1 MQPNGPARGIMG
13 TRDGEI
19 HRLRAWAGEGTPPGY
34 AQREV
39 RQVTDERRAR
49 EQVERWGDMVWRL
62 ALARTRH
69 IQDSEDVF
77 QEVFARF
84 FRHEGALDS
93 DEHRKA
99 WLIRCTLN
107 CTNTLL
113 AAPWRKHLPLDEAL
127 TRAVPP
133 EEREAYEAV
142 LALPRPYR
150 TAVHLYYVEGYSGAE
165 GAALMGAKEGTV
177 KSWLSRGRVKLAAVL
192 KGDDEP

>member
-39 RQVTDERRAR
+39 KQVTDERRAR

-113 AAPWRKHLPLDEAL
+113 AAPWRKNLPLEEAVL
-127 TRAVPP
+127 QAIEPEDRAVY
-133 EEREAYEAV
+133 RAV
-142 LALPRPYR
+142 LALPPKYR
-150 TAVHLYYVEGYSGAE
+150 TAIHLHYVEGYSIAE
-165 GAALMGAKEGTV
+165 ISAFLGAKEGTV
-177 KSWLSRGRVKLAAVL
+177 KSWLSRGREKLAAAL
-192 KGDDEP
+192 KGDE

>member
-19 HRLRAWAGEGTPPGY
+19 HRLRAWAGEEAPPGH

-84 FRHEGALDS
+84 FRHERELDS
-93 DEHRKA
+93 DQHRKA

-113 AAPWRKHLPLDEAL
+113 SARWRSWLPLHCFL
-127 TRAVPP
+127 
-133 EEREAYEAV
+133 
-142 LALPRPYR
+142 
-150 TAVHLYYVEGYSGAE
+150 
-165 GAALMGAKEGTV
+165 
-177 KSWLSRGRVKLAAVL
+177 LSA
-192 KGDDEP
+192 

>member
-49 EQVERWGDMVWRL
+49 EQV
-62 ALARTRH
+62 ARTRH

-150 TAVHLYYVEGYSGAE
+150 TAVHLYYVEGYSVAE
-165 GAALMGAKEGTV
+165 VAALMGAKEGTV